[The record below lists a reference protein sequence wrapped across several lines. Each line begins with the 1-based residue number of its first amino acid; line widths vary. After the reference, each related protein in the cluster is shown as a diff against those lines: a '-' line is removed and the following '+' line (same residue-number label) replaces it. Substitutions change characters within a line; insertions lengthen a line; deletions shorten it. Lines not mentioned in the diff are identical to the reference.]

1 LTVVIDADG
10 LVLGRMCTHVA
21 KRLMGGEEIVVVNAE
36 KAIISGNRVQLLQDY
51 KHRRERGTRNHGP
64 FFPRSADMILKRT
77 VRGML
82 EHKKPAGRAAYRR
95 LTVYVGVPSEFKAE
109 KTETVEDAK
118 KPQLAKYMTLGAI
131 SKELG
136 STREVRT

>member
-1 LTVVIDADG
+1 MPVIDADG
-10 LVLGRMCTHVA
+10 LVLGRLSTHVA
-21 KRLMGGEEIVVVNAE
+21 KRLLNGEEISVVNAE
-36 KAIISGNRVQLLQDY
+36 KAIVSGNKVQLLRHY

-64 FFPRSADMILKRT
+64 FYPRSADMILKRT

-82 EHKKPAGRAAYRR
+82 EHRKPSGRAAYRR
-95 LTVYVGVPSEFKAE
+95 LKVYVGVPKELRAEKAE
-109 KTETVEDAK
+109 TLESAK
-118 KPQLAKYMTLGAI
+118 KPQLARYTTLGAI

>member
-1 LTVVIDADG
+1 MPVIDADG
-10 LVLGRMCTHVA
+10 LILGRLSTHVA
-21 KRLMGGEEIVVVNAE
+21 KRLLSGEEISVVNAE
-36 KAIISGNRVQLLQDY
+36 KAIVSGNKVQLLKHY
-51 KHRRERGTRNHGP
+51 KNRRERGTRNHGP

-82 EHKKPAGRAAYRR
+82 EHRKPSGRAAYRR
-95 LTVYVGVPSEFKAE
+95 LKVYVGVPKELRAEKAE
-109 KTETVEDAK
+109 TLESAK
-118 KPQLAKYMTLGAI
+118 KPQLARYTTLGAL

>member
-1 LTVVIDADG
+1 MVVIDADG
-10 LVLGRMCTHVA
+10 LILGRLSTHVA
-21 KRLMGGEEIVVVNAE
+21 KRLMNGEDIAVVNAE
-36 KAIISGNRVQLLQDY
+36 KAIISGNKVQLLGHY

-64 FFPRSADMILKRT
+64 FFPRDPDMILKRT

-82 EHKKPAGRAAYRR
+82 DYKKPSGRAAYRR
-95 LTVYVGVPSEFKAE
+95 LRVYVGVPKELRSEKAE
-109 KTETVEDAK
+109 TLETAK
-118 KPQLAKYMTLGAI
+118 KPHLAKYTTLAAI

>member
-1 LTVVIDADG
+1 MPVIDADG
-10 LVLGRMCTHVA
+10 LVLGRLSTHVA
-21 KRLMGGEEIVVVNAE
+21 KRLLNGEEISVVNAE
-36 KAIISGNRVQLLQDY
+36 KAIVSGNKVQLLKHY

-64 FFPRSADMILKRT
+64 FYPRDPDMILKRT

-82 EHKKPAGRAAYRR
+82 EHRKPSGRAAYRR
-95 LTVYVGVPSEFKAE
+95 LKVYVGVPKELRAEKAE
-109 KTETVEDAK
+109 TLESAK
-118 KPQLAKYMTLGAI
+118 KPQLARYTTLGAI